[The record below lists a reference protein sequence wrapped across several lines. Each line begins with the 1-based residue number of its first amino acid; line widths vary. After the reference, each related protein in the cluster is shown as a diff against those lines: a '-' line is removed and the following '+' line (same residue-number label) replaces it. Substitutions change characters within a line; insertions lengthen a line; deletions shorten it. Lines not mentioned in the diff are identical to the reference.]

1 MVGTKGWVWDSK
13 DCTHDTGGK
22 LEIVELSK
30 SDARKLLTQYHFTPG
45 SLQSIFLR
53 FGSIQYDPLKPLGRN
68 IDLVLQSRVP
78 DYRIGDWEPVA
89 YEQRLVM
96 DCWDKQACLALVSDW
111 PFRSIYHE
119 YFLKR
124 WRDRIFVQY
133 EKVVRATLEELSAK
147 GPLTTLGF
155 ADQSAVSQWR
165 GSWYGPKLV
174 KNVLRALWETG
185 QVATHHREAGRHA
198 YHLVEEVVPAK
209 YLSSHQPT
217 SIEALRF
224 LIRRRVQSAG
234 LMRTRAERALW
245 SLPVSTTE
253 RLEQIRVMVSLGD
266 LHCVMV
272 DGVEYLCHVAPS
284 SILDHYRL
292 KPAMLF
298 VAALDNLVWDRRSLK
313 HLFSFD
319 YVWEVYKPKEKRR
332 WGYYVLPIIWGDRF
346 VARMDGRCIDG
357 HWDISA
363 WYWEDGYD
371 IRDNTL
377 RVLEDSVASF
387 ASYLRADRLT
397 LPGDMGASTKQAF
410 RAGFGRSK
418 ET

>member
-1 MVGTKGWVWDSK
+1 MKDWAWGSK
-13 DCTHDTGGK
+13 VCTHDCGDT
-22 LEIVELSK
+22 LAIVELTK
-30 SDARKLLTQYHFTPG
+30 SDAQKLLNQYHFTPD
-45 SLQSIFLR
+45 SLRNIFLR
-53 FGSIQYDPLKPLGRN
+53 LGSIQYDPLKPLGRN
-68 IDLVLQSRVP
+68 VDLVLQSRVP
-78 DYRIGDWEPVA
+78 DYQVGDWEPVA
-89 YEQRLVM
+89 YQQRLVV

-111 PFRSIYHE
+111 PFRRIYHDH
-119 YFLKR
+119 FLKR
-124 WRDRIFVQY
+124 WHDRIFVQY
-133 EKVVRATLEELSAK
+133 EEEVRATLKELNVK

-155 ADQSAVSQWR
+155 VDQSSKSEWQ

-174 KNVLRALWETG
+174 KNILRALWDTG
-185 QVATHHREAGRHA
+185 KVATHHREAGRHA
-198 YHLVEEVVPAK
+198 YHLVEEIIPNK
-209 YLSSHQPT
+209 YLFFPKPT
-217 SIEALRF
+217 VVESVRF

-234 LMRTRAERALW
+234 LMRTRAQSSLW
-245 SLPVSTTE
+245 SLPITAQE

-298 VAALDNLVWDRRSLK
+298 VAALDNLIWDRRSLK